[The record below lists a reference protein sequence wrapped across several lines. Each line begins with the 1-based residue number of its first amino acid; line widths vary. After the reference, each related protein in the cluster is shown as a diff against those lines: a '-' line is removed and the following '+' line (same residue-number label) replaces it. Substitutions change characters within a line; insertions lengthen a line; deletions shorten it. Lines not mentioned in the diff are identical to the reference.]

1 MDIREL
7 SLEERIG
14 QTLIVGLDVPYGSKM
29 FQTIDIII
37 DKYKAGGICLYR
49 KNYNTYEELINV
61 INYIK
66 GKSSK
71 EKVPIIISLDQEG
84 GRVNR
89 LPKDFLNFPA
99 AYKLTKYSSDEIN
112 LALIAGELTGKML
125 KKLGFNMDFAPVLDI
140 KRFPDNHAIGDR
152 AFSEKTSLVCKYGID
167 YAKELQKQGIIP
179 VVKHFPGHGSTN
191 KDTHFTL
198 PKINKT
204 MEELQEDL
212 LPFDKAVEEKIDAI
226 LVSHLVIKKETGKLP
241 ASLSKRFIT
250 KYIRKRYHYNG
261 LVITDDIRMKAIR
274 FYFIGKF
281 NPIKIAFD
289 AGNDMI
295 MLKYIGNEEK
305 WLKNI
310 KDEIKTGIMLG
321 RLNRKVYR
329 ILKIK
334 EKYNVN
340 TNKIEADKE
349 FVKEV
354 NEKIKTIREKCEMPM

>member
-1 MDIREL
+1 MDIKAL

-14 QTLIVGLDVPYGSKM
+14 QTLIVGLDVPSGNKM
-29 FQTIDIII
+29 YQIIDIIV
-37 DKYKAGGICLYR
+37 DKYKAGGICLYS
-49 KNYNTYEELINV
+49 KNYNDYEELIKV

-66 GKSSK
+66 EKSSK
-71 EKVPIIISLDQEG
+71 QKVPIIIALDQEG

-89 LPKDFLNFPA
+89 LPKDFLNIPA
-99 AYKLTKYSSDEIN
+99 AYKLAKYSNDENN
-112 LALIAGELTGKML
+112 LVIKAGEITGKIL
-125 KKLGFNMDFAPVLDI
+125 KKLGFNIDFGPVLDI
-140 KRFPDNHAIGDR
+140 KTFPDNHAIGDR
-152 AFSEKTSLVCKYGID
+152 SFSENPYEVCKYGIE
-167 YAKELQKQGIIP
+167 YAKKLQEQGIVS
-179 VVKHFPGHGSTN
+179 VVKHFPGHGATN

-198 PKINKT
+198 PKINCT
-204 MEELQEDL
+204 MEELKEHL
-212 LPFDKAVEEKIDAI
+212 KPFDKAVEEKIDGI
-226 LVSHLVIKKETGKLP
+226 LISHLVIKKETEKLP

-250 KYIRKRYHYNG
+250 KYIRKRYHYKG

-295 MLKYIGNEEK
+295 MLKYLGNEEK

-310 KDEIKTGIMLG
+310 KDEIKTGVTLA

-340 TNKIEADKE
+340 TDKILLDKK
-349 FVKEV
+349 FVEEV
-354 NEKIKTIREKCEMPM
+354 NEEIKKIREKCGMPI